1 MIRSISVMSMEESSA
16 FAPDGSWDEGTSDA
30 PTSAPAASPSPARS
44 NGESRT
50 VEEAT
55 ASGGLAS
62 ASPPPETGMAATP
75 ARPWGA
81 PSTKTPGS
89 AKTPGVRSDMDADE
103 QLFVNE
109 FGFEISTEEKRREE
123 FYIKNIDGSRV
134 IRREVKWANMTAD
147 WSSTHSK
154 MSQKIKDRCRK
165 GIPSKLRGVAWQLL
179 LGSRK
184 EMVDSANAGVYE
196 ALKKKKM
203 DTEVQGIIERDL
215 ARTFPTHVLFRDADG
230 IGQTQLRNILRAYAN
245 IDPEVGYVQG
255 MGFIVGTLMT
265 QMEEEES
272 FWALHS
278 LMHNE
283 RYRLRDMFRPGFPML
298 QLFFFQLKKLMS
310 IHLPRLFKRFEDIGV
325 DPSFFA
331 SQWFLT
337 LFVYHFQFRA
347 LLRVWDIFFCEG
359 WKEIFRVAIALMKWE
374 ERELL
379 EMPFDKVLPAL
390 KLLHENKNPD
400 EILAQSLKVKF
411 KTEELHKWRLEYE
424 AGLRTAT
431 QQAL

>member
-1 MIRSISVMSMEESSA
+1 MEESSA
-16 FAPDGSWDEGTSDA
+16 FAAEWEEGSPLA
-30 PTSAPAASPSPARS
+30 PPSAGSSPARTVVDTAGQR
-44 NGESRT
+44 GEGTRPGFS
-50 VEEAT
+50 AT
-55 ASGGLAS
+55 QEPPKPAPAPQSIAPASS
-62 ASPPPETGMAATP
+62 SSTATTP
-75 ARPWGA
+75 NRVG
-81 PSTKTPGS
+81 SKSVKTPG
-89 AKTPGVRSDMDADE
+89 KGGDMDADE

-109 FGFEISTEEKRREE
+109 FGFEISTEEMKREE
-123 FYIKNIDGSRV
+123 VYVKNIDGSKV
-134 IRREVKWANMTAD
+134 IRREVKWSNMAAD
-147 WSSTHSK
+147 WTASASK
-154 MSQKIKDRCRK
+154 MSDKIKERCRK
-165 GIPSKLRGVAWQLL
+165 GIPSKLRGIAWQLL
-179 LGSRK
+179 LGSRR
-184 EMVDSANAGVYE
+184 EMQDPANVGVYD
-196 ALKKKKM
+196 ALKKKRM

-265 QMEEEES
+265 QMDEEES

-278 LMHNE
+278 MMHTE
-283 RYRLRDMFRPGFPML
+283 KYRLRDMFKPGFPML
-298 QLFFFQLKKLMS
+298 QLFFFQLKKLMAD
-310 IHLPRLFKRFEDIGV
+310 HVPKLFKRFEEIGV

-359 WKEIFRVAIALMKWE
+359 WKEVFRVAIALMKWE
-374 ERELL
+374 EKELL

-400 EILAQSLKVKF
+400 EILERSLKVKF
-411 KTEELHKWRLEYE
+411 KTDELLKWRVEYE
-424 AGLRTAT
+424 AQLRSGAIR
-431 QQAL
+431 